1 MAAKEG
7 VLHHRIIRTAFIR
20 CVIQIDNKDGENSR
34 HNRLI
39 PIRKPNPK
47 MPSDRPPD
55 S

>member
-7 VLHHRIIRTAFIR
+7 VLHHRINRPAFFR
-20 CVIQIDNKDGENSR
+20 CIIQIDNKDGENNR

-47 MPSDRPPD
+47 MPSDRLPN